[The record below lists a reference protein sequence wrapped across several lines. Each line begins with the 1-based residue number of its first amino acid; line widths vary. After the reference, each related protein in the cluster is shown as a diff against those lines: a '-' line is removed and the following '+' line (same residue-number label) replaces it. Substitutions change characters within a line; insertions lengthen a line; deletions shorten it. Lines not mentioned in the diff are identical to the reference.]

1 MKAGKPN
8 WAKQLRPINR
18 SSVSLQQFSIDFSFP
33 VYFTED
39 VFDTGNPVLLDV
51 VSRIESERRHRIL
64 FVIDANVAEAF
75 PSIES
80 EIERY
85 VREYDRS
92 IELMRSSIIV
102 PGGEASKNDLSH
114 FLSMLEALN
123 DVGIDRHSF
132 VAIIGGGAVLDM
144 ACFAAS
150 VAHRGVRAIRIPT
163 TVLSQAD
170 SAVGVKNGVNLFGKK
185 NFAGTFVPPFAV
197 VNDSR
202 FLETLSY
209 RDKVAGLAESV
220 KVALIRDH
228 DFFDFLENNA
238 QGFVDADSRLMT
250 VQTRRCAELHMHHIG
265 TSGDPF
271 ELGSARPLDFGH
283 WSAHKLESMTSNRLR
298 HGEAVAIGTAL
309 DLIYSVKAVFLSIER
324 AERALLLLERLGF
337 KLWDVALYEREGS
350 GRFRVLDGIAE
361 FREHLGG
368 TLHITLI
375 REIGFGFEVT
385 EMREDLVSE
394 SIESLKKR
402 AAALELSRTS
412 ATGG

>member
-1 MKAGKPN
+1 MKAGKPE

-18 SSVSLQQFSIDFSFP
+18 STVSLQQFSIDFSFP

-51 VSRIESERRHRIL
+51 VNRIESERRHRIL

-102 PGGEASKNDLSH
+102 PGGEVSKNDFSH
-114 FLSMLEALN
+114 FMSMLEALN
-123 DVGIDRHSF
+123 EVGIDRHSF
-132 VAIIGGGAVLDM
+132 VAVIGGGAVLDM

-209 RDKVAGLAESV
+209 RDKIAGLAESV
-220 KVALIRDH
+220 KVSLIRDH

-238 QGFVDADSRLMT
+238 QGLVDADPRLMT
-250 VQTRRCAELHMHHIG
+250 VQIRRCAELHMRHIG

-309 DLIYSVKAVFLSIER
+309 DLIYSVKAGFLATER

-337 KLWDVALYEREGS
+337 RLWTMPCTS
-350 GRFRVLDGIAE
+350 GRDQVA
-361 FREHLGG
+361 
-368 TLHITLI
+368 
-375 REIGFGFEVT
+375 
-385 EMREDLVSE
+385 SE
-394 SIESLKKR
+394 SSTAFR
-402 AAALELSRTS
+402 SFGSTSVVRCTSR
-412 ATGG
+412 